1 MNNQQS
7 GLFNDGFLDMMSV
20 IGLAI
25 SIYNLMLNEQQL
37 SNDDVAR
44 EVQINRGKLDEQN
57 DKYLETIINNTV
69 FRTNNMPSHCYKDNI
84 IVVFC
89 RYFSNR

>member
-7 GLFNDGFLDMMSV
+7 GLFNDSFLDMLSV
-20 IGLAI
+20 IGFAI

-57 DKYLETIINNTV
+57 DKYLETIIEQN
-69 FRTNNMPSHCYKDNI
+69 KKI
-84 IVVFC
+84 ISLLE
-89 RYFSNR
+89 RR

>member
-1 MNNQQS
+1 MNNQS
-7 GLFNDGFLDMMSV
+7 GLFNDSFLDMMTV
-20 IGLAI
+20 IGFAI

-57 DKYLETIINNTV
+57 DKYLETIIEQNN
-69 FRTNNMPSHCYKDNI
+69 KI
-84 IVVFC
+84 IDLLE
-89 RYFSNR
+89 RR

>member
-7 GLFNDGFLDMMSV
+7 GLFNDEFLDMMSV
-20 IGLAI
+20 IGFAI

-57 DKYLETIINNTV
+57 DKYLETIIEQNN
-69 FRTNNMPSHCYKDNI
+69 KI
-84 IVVFC
+84 INLLE
-89 RYFSNR
+89 RRQNEN

>member
-1 MNNQQS
+1 MNNQS
-7 GLFNDGFLDMMSV
+7 GLFNDEFLDIISV
-20 IGLAI
+20 IGFAI

-57 DKYLETIINNTV
+57 DKYLETIIEQNN
-69 FRTNNMPSHCYKDNI
+69 KI
-84 IVVFC
+84 INLLE
-89 RYFSNR
+89 RR

>member
-1 MNNQQS
+1 MINNEDN
-7 GLFNDGFLDMMSV
+7 GLFNNSFLDMISV
-20 IGLAI
+20 MGFAI

-57 DKYLETIINNTV
+57 DKYLETIIEQNNQ
-69 FRTNNMPSHCYKDNI
+69 I
-84 IVVFC
+84 I
-89 RYFSNR
+89 NLLKGENK

>member
-1 MNNQQS
+1 MYNQFNQES
-7 GLFNDGFLDMMSV
+7 GLFNDGFLDMMAV
-20 IGLAI
+20 IGFAI

-57 DKYLETIINNTV
+57 DKYLETIIEQNN
-69 FRTNNMPSHCYKDNI
+69 KI
-84 IVVFC
+84 INLLE
-89 RYFSNR
+89 RR

>member
-1 MNNQQS
+1 MNNQFNQQN
-7 GLFNDGFLDMMSV
+7 GLFNDGFLEMMAV
-20 IGLAI
+20 IGFAI

-57 DKYLETIINNTV
+57 DKYLETIIEQNN
-69 FRTNNMPSHCYKDNI
+69 KI
-84 IVVFC
+84 INLLE
-89 RYFSNR
+89 RR

>member
-1 MNNQQS
+1 MNNQS
-7 GLFNDGFLDMMSV
+7 GLFNDEFLDMISV
-20 IGLAI
+20 IGFAI

-57 DKYLETIINNTV
+57 DKYLETIIEQNN
-69 FRTNNMPSHCYKDNI
+69 KI
-84 IVVFC
+84 ISLLE
-89 RYFSNR
+89 RRQNEN

>member
-7 GLFNDGFLDMMSV
+7 GLFNDGLLDMMSV
-20 IGLAI
+20 IGFAI

-57 DKYLETIINNTV
+57 DKYLETIIEQNN
-69 FRTNNMPSHCYKDNI
+69 KI
-84 IVVFC
+84 ISLLE
-89 RYFSNR
+89 RR

>member
-7 GLFNDGFLDMMSV
+7 DLFSDEFLDMMSV
-20 IGLAI
+20 ISFAI

-57 DKYLETIINNTV
+57 DKYLETIIEQNN
-69 FRTNNMPSHCYKDNI
+69 KI
-84 IVVFC
+84 INLLE
-89 RYFSNR
+89 RRQNEN

>member
-1 MNNQQS
+1 MIKNEDN
-7 GLFNDGFLDMMSV
+7 GLFNDSYLDMMTV
-20 IGLAI
+20 IGFAI

-57 DKYLETIINNTV
+57 DRYLETIIEQNN
-69 FRTNNMPSHCYKDNI
+69 KI
-84 IVVFC
+84 ISLLET
-89 RYFSNR
+89 REK

>member
-7 GLFNDGFLDMMSV
+7 DLFSDEFLDMMSV
-20 IGLAI
+20 ISFAI

-57 DKYLETIINNTV
+57 DKYLETIIEQNN
-69 FRTNNMPSHCYKDNI
+69 KI
-84 IVVFC
+84 INLLE
-89 RYFSNR
+89 RR

>member
-7 GLFNDGFLDMMSV
+7 GLFNDGFLDMMAV

-57 DKYLETIINNTV
+57 DKYLETIIEQNN
-69 FRTNNMPSHCYKDNI
+69 KI
-84 IVVFC
+84 ISLLE
-89 RYFSNR
+89 RR

>member
-7 GLFNDGFLDMMSV
+7 GLFSDEFLDMMSV
-20 IGLAI
+20 IGFAI

-57 DKYLETIINNTV
+57 DKYLETIIEQNN
-69 FRTNNMPSHCYKDNI
+69 KI
-84 IVVFC
+84 INLLE
-89 RYFSNR
+89 RR